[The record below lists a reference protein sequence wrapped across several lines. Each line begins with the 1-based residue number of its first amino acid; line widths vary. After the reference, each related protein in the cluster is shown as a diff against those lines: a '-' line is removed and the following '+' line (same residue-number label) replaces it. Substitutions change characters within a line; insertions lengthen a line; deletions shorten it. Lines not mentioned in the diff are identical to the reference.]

1 MIAISAWS
9 MQGGVYTKSNLAQA
23 ARLGQAAVS
32 DVGAK
37 ALRMIAAKL
46 HPEIAP
52 LFATMVAACNR
63 PMGTRQPH
71 EVHALMN
78 SLARRHA
85 AATAKGVLILL
96 TAAALVLGLPAAR
109 AAEPIRLGCV
119 AALSGSGA
127 DIGTR
132 LREGAELAIAARPE
146 IVGRP
151 VELLV
156 RDSKSAPS
164 VAQQQAASLQADGV
178 SGLLCS
184 SLSSESAA
192 LSAAGRAGRLPVPD
206 VLASAVAD
214 EITGKSCNQWTFRV
228 VPSAT
233 TIAHAVA
240 RYIAGQPS
248 VSAGGFYILGSDYLY
263 GRSSGHAFS
272 EIPGIKLVGE
282 SYAPLDTSDWTP
294 YLNKISQSGAT
305 GLWLPVAL
313 GSPYVQLMV
322 AANAMRLLQRVTV
335 MAPTGLPQ
343 EIIEQLNDAAVG
355 AVEPASAV
363 LMMEPASVPVAEAYR
378 AKYGRAPSEGVLQSY
393 VATTIM
399 LQALAAAKETTPAA
413 VRDALQAGSFDTI
426 VGPVRFRKGDQQA
439 VAPVWSARIAKLA
452 APVAGSSYAFVA
464 VQKYAAEDVMPSLE
478 QTGCVPR

>member
-1 MIAISAWS
+1 MR
-9 MQGGVYTKSNLAQA
+9 VL
-23 ARLGQAAVS
+23 
-32 DVGAK
+32 
-37 ALRMIAAKL
+37 
-46 HPEIAP
+46 
-52 LFATMVAACNR
+52 
-63 PMGTRQPH
+63 
-71 EVHALMN
+71 
-78 SLARRHA
+78 SLPA
-85 AATAKGVLILL
+85 AAFALLLGTA
-96 TAAALVLGLPAAR
+96 AAR

-132 LREGAELAIAARPE
+132 LREGAELAVAARPE
-146 IVGRP
+146 IAGRP
-151 VELLV
+151 VQLLV
-156 RDSKSAPS
+156 RDSKSDPS
-164 VAQQQAASLQADGV
+164 VAQQQAASLQSDGV

-184 SLSSESAA
+184 SLSSEGAA
-192 LSAAGRAGRLPVPD
+192 LSAAARAGRLPVPN
-206 VLASAVAD
+206 VLGSAVAD
-214 EITGKSCNQWTFRV
+214 EITGKNCNQWTFRF

-240 RYIAGQPS
+240 RFTADQPK

-263 GRSSGHAFS
+263 GRSSGRAFS

-294 YLNKISQSGAT
+294 YLNKVSQSGAT

-322 AANAMRLLQRVTV
+322 AANTMKLLQHVTV

-343 EIIEQLNDAAVG
+343 EIIDQLGDAAVG

-363 LMMEPASVPVAEAYR
+363 MMTEPASIPVAEAYR
-378 AKYGRAPSEGVLQSY
+378 AQHGRAPSEGVLQSY
-393 VATTIM
+393 VATGIM
-399 LQALAAAKETTPAA
+399 LQAIATAKDATPPA
-413 VRDALQAGSFDTI
+413 VRDALQAGTFDTL

-439 VAPVWSARIAKLA
+439 IAPVWSARIEKLA
-452 APVAGSSYAFVA
+452 VPVAGSAYAFVA
-464 VQKYAAEDVMPSLE
+464 VQKQAADDVMPPFD

>member
-1 MIAISAWS
+1 MRA
-9 MQGGVYTKSNLAQA
+9 MTMLA
-23 ARLGQAAVS
+23 
-32 DVGAK
+32 
-37 ALRMIAAKL
+37 
-46 HPEIAP
+46 
-52 LFATMVAACNR
+52 F
-63 PMGTRQPH
+63 
-71 EVHALMN
+71 
-78 SLARRHA
+78 A
-85 AATAKGVLILL
+85 AAILL
-96 TAAALVLGLPAAR
+96 GGAGAR
-109 AAEPIRLGCV
+109 AAEPIKLGCV
-119 AALSGSGA
+119 AALSGAGA

-132 LREGAELAIAARPE
+132 LREGAELAVAAGPE
-146 IVGRP
+146 IGGRP

-156 RDSKSAPS
+156 RDSKSDPS

-192 LSAAGRAGRLPVPD
+192 LSAAARAGRLPVPD

-214 EITGKSCNQWTFRV
+214 EITGKSCNGWTFRT

-233 TIAHAVA
+233 TIAKAVA
-240 RYIAGQPS
+240 RFTAGNPA

-263 GRSSGHAFS
+263 GHSSGRAFAA
-272 EIPGIKLVGE
+272 IPGIKIVGE

-322 AANAMRLLQRVTV
+322 AANTMKLLQHVTV

-343 EIIEQLNDAAVG
+343 EIIDQLGDAAVG

-363 LMMEPASVPVAEAYR
+363 LMTQPASIPVAESYR
-378 AKYGRAPSEGVLQSY
+378 AKFGHAPSEGVLQSY
-393 VATTIM
+393 VATSIM
-399 LQALAAAKETTPAA
+399 LQALAAAKDTSPEA
-413 VRDALQAGSFDTI
+413 VRDALQAGTFDTI

-439 VAPVWSARIAKLA
+439 LAPVWSARIAKLP

-464 VQKYAAEDVMPSLE
+464 TNEYAAEEVLPPED

>member
-1 MIAISAWS
+1 M
-9 MQGGVYTKSNLAQA
+9 
-23 ARLGQAAVS
+23 R
-32 DVGAK
+32 
-37 ALRMIAAKL
+37 ALIL
-46 HPEIAP
+46 P
-52 LFATMVAACNR
+52 
-63 PMGTRQPH
+63 
-71 EVHALMN
+71 
-78 SLARRHA
+78 
-85 AATAKGVLILL
+85 AATLG
-96 TAAALVLGLPAAR
+96 LVLGAAGAR
-109 AAEPIRLGCV
+109 AAEPIKLGCV
-119 AALSGSGA
+119 AALSGGSA

-132 LREGAELAIAARPE
+132 QREGAELAVAAMPE
-146 IVGRP
+146 IAGRP
-151 VELLV
+151 VELLI
-156 RDSKSAPS
+156 RDSKGDPS
-164 VAQQQAASLQADGV
+164 VAQQQAASLQAEGV

-184 SLSSESAA
+184 SLSSEGAA
-192 LSAAGRAGRLPVPD
+192 LSAAARAGRMAIPN
-206 VLASAVAD
+206 VLGSAVAD
-214 EITGKSCNQWTFRV
+214 EITGKNCNQWTFRV

-240 RYIAGQPS
+240 RFTADQPK

-322 AANAMRLLQRVTV
+322 AANGMKLLQQVTV

-343 EIIEQLNDAAVG
+343 EIIDQLGDAAIG

-363 LMMEPASVPVAEAYR
+363 MMTEPGSIPVATAYR

-393 VATTIM
+393 VATSIM
-399 LQALAAAKETTPAA
+399 LQAVAAAKDTTPAA
-413 VRDALQAGSFDTI
+413 VRDALQAGTFDTI
-426 VGPVRFRKGDQQA
+426 VGPVSFRKGDQQA
-439 VAPVWSARIAKLA
+439 IAPVWSARVAKLA
-452 APVAGSSYAFVA
+452 TPVAGSSYAFVA
-464 VQKYAAEDVMPSLE
+464 VQKHAPGDVMPTLE

>member
-1 MIAISAWS
+1 M
-9 MQGGVYTKSNLAQA
+9 
-23 ARLGQAAVS
+23 R
-32 DVGAK
+32 
-37 ALRMIAAKL
+37 ALILPIAA
-46 HPEIAP
+46 
-52 LFATMVAACNR
+52 
-63 PMGTRQPH
+63 
-71 EVHALMN
+71 
-78 SLARRHA
+78 LA
-85 AATAKGVLILL
+85 VL
-96 TAAALVLGLPAAR
+96 LGIPVAR

-119 AALSGSGA
+119 AALSGAGA

-132 LREGAELAIAARPE
+132 LREGAELAVAAHPE
-146 IVGRP
+146 IAGRP
-151 VELLV
+151 VELVV
-156 RDSKSAPS
+156 RDSKSDPS
-164 VAQQQAASLQADGV
+164 VAQQQAASLQSDGV

-184 SLSSESAA
+184 SLSSEGAA
-192 LSAAGRAGRLPVPD
+192 LSAAARAGRMPVPD
-206 VLASAVAD
+206 LLASAVAD

-240 RYIAGQPS
+240 RYTADQPK

-263 GRSSGHAFS
+263 GRSSGRAFS
-272 EIPGIKLVGE
+272 EMPGIKLVGE

-322 AANAMRLLQRVTV
+322 AANGMKLLQHVTV

-343 EIIEQLNDAAVG
+343 EIIDQLGDAAVG

-363 LMMEPASVPVAEAYR
+363 MMTQPASVPVAEAYR

-393 VATTIM
+393 IATSIM
-399 LQALAAAKETTPAA
+399 LQAVAAAKDTTPAA

-426 VGPVRFRKGDQQA
+426 VGPIRFRQGDQQA
-439 VAPVWSARIAKLA
+439 LAPVWAARIETLA
-452 APVAGSSYAFVA
+452 TPVAGSTHAFVA
-464 VQKYAAEDVMPSLE
+464 VQRFAAEDVMPSLE

>member
-1 MIAISAWS
+1 MRASILP
-9 MQGGVYTKSNLAQA
+9 LAGLA
-23 ARLGQAAVS
+23 LI
-32 DVGAK
+32 VG
-37 ALRMIAAKL
+37 
-46 HPEIAP
+46 
-52 LFATMVAACNR
+52 
-63 PMGTRQPH
+63 
-71 EVHALMN
+71 
-78 SLARRHA
+78 A
-85 AATAKGVLILL
+85 AATH
-96 TAAALVLGLPAAR
+96 
-109 AAEPIRLGCV
+109 AAEPVKLGCV
-119 AALSGSGA
+119 AALSGAGA

-132 LREGAELAIAARPE
+132 LREGAELAVAARPE
-146 IVGRP
+146 IAGRP
-151 VELLV
+151 VQLLV
-156 RDSKSAPS
+156 RDSKSDPS

-184 SLSSESAA
+184 SLSSEGAA
-192 LSAAGRAGRLPVPD
+192 LSAAARAGRMPVPD

-228 VPSAT
+228 VPTAT

-240 RYIAGQPS
+240 RWVADQPK

-282 SYAPLDTSDWTP
+282 SYAPLDTADWTP

-322 AANAMRLLQRVTV
+322 AANAMKLLQHVTV

-343 EIIEQLNDAAVG
+343 EIIDQLGEAAVG

-363 LMMEPASVPVAEAYR
+363 LMTQPASIPVADAYR

-393 VATTIM
+393 IATDIM
-399 LQALAAAKETTPAA
+399 LQAIASAKDATPPA

-439 VAPVWSARIAKLA
+439 VAPVWSARIEALA
-452 APVAGSSYAFVA
+452 APVAGSAYAFSA
-464 VQKYAAEDVMPSLE
+464 MQKYAAEDVIPTLE